1 MEQKLSIALQ
11 TLYST
16 RRDDPHA
23 IRMMIRL
30 CDPIDRSVLRK
41 AVDMTMQRY
50 PYFCVRLRKKGRQYV
65 FAENTQPV
73 VISDTLKGTE
83 LNSESS
89 NYHMIAFSAEGDRI
103 VLDLFHGLTD
113 GIGAYEV
120 IRTLLY
126 YYCSARYDE
135 KLSRE
140 GIRLA
145 GDVISAEEWDDPVA
159 AVRGFPAPQPSEM
172 APALD
177 LTGVLQLRN
186 DRSKTVYSIAL
197 SEAEFMS
204 FNAKHKGSP
213 GTMTA
218 LLLSRAVA
226 KLNPDADA
234 PIRSILCVNQR
245 KAFRAPAAHQSLVG
259 FSMLE
264 YDDVLRNLPIDRQ
277 VQEFRRRVFEQSCD
291 ETILSGAKAA
301 VSIIEM
307 LENMETDQQRLDAM
321 SAADEMLNRNMT
333 AVISYV
339 GKAGFGDA
347 EKYICDF
354 RTWTRCPDRGIIIE
368 ISAVNGRFIF
378 DIIQPFSD
386 PVYVNGFLQE
396 LKDNGVAYEI
406 QDVMKLTLPNIKLLW
421 SE

>member
-1 MEQKLSIALQ
+1 
-11 TLYST
+11 
-16 RRDDPHA
+16 
-23 IRMMIRL
+23 MMIRL
-30 CDPIDRSVLRK
+30 RDPIDRSVLRK

-145 GDVISAEEWDDPVA
+145 GDVISA
-159 AVRGFPAPQPSEM
+159 
-172 APALD
+172 
-177 LTGVLQLRN
+177 
-186 DRSKTVYSIAL
+186 
-197 SEAEFMS
+197 
-204 FNAKHKGSP
+204 
-213 GTMTA
+213 
-218 LLLSRAVA
+218 
-226 KLNPDADA
+226 
-234 PIRSILCVNQR
+234 
-245 KAFRAPAAHQSLVG
+245 
-259 FSMLE
+259 
-264 YDDVLRNLPIDRQ
+264 
-277 VQEFRRRVFEQSCD
+277 
-291 ETILSGAKAA
+291 
-301 VSIIEM
+301 
-307 LENMETDQQRLDAM
+307 
-321 SAADEMLNRNMT
+321 DEMLNRNMT
-333 AVISYV
+333 AAISYV

-347 EKYICDF
+347 EKYIRDF

>member
-1 MEQKLSIALQ
+1 MDIS
-11 TLYST
+11 ST
-16 RRDDPHA
+16 E
-23 IRMMIRL
+23 
-30 CDPIDRSVLRK
+30 SV
-41 AVDMTMQRY
+41 Q
-50 PYFCVRLRKKGRQYV
+50 
-65 FAENTQPV
+65 
-73 VISDTLKGTE
+73 
-83 LNSESS
+83 
-89 NYHMIAFSAEGDRI
+89 
-103 VLDLFHGLTD
+103 
-113 GIGAYEV
+113 
-120 IRTLLY
+120 
-126 YYCSARYDE
+126 
-135 KLSRE
+135 
-140 GIRLA
+140 
-145 GDVISAEEWDDPVA
+145 
-159 AVRGFPAPQPSEM
+159 

-197 SEAEFMS
+197 SETEFMS

-264 YDDVLRNLPIDRQ
+264 YDDGLRNLPIDRQ

-347 EKYICDF
+347 EKYIRDF